1 MEGEKKRSAKR
12 RSLEAG
18 REMLARYKESLGRNM
33 EVNQTT
39 EPSDDEILQ
48 SNEVDEQSVH
58 HQSTSMIEDVSC
70 RDTTQ
75 SSISVSEGE
84 GDGDIEG
91 MAGRVAELKE
101 LLHGKEAMIE
111 SLSAEIEHMRTEAC
125 SPNSSQSHNS
135 ISQDREILLVYKNK
149 LQDFEQAIFKRDHLI
164 QELTSSLEQALAAR
178 DAFKIQISALIA
190 RSSQDSN
197 ASITEQ
203 ERINVLEETLS
214 NHVASV
220 TFLNSQLSQSREY
233 IRQLENEKKNQNAEI
248 NDYKT
253 QINYLNEQIRACG
266 PKNDSNIANA
276 LEIQKQ
282 YESRIERIQIEM
294 QGIMEKFAAGE
305 NSNTAIHEQEMKEL
319 EVKHQNEIA
328 QLKQNY
334 EQQYKILFERYN
346 TELPALE
353 CKHAKELH
361 VFQSQLLNSKKT
373 IDAIKS
379 ELEYRTKDEQT
390 FETEINKLTEQL
402 FQCQQDK
409 AMLQEQI
416 NLHKIQVDELTA
428 KCVAV
433 SSILNSKESIERS
446 LEEALTTV
454 ESLKR
459 ENDNLKFQYD
469 DLSARYAAAQST
481 IENNQLT
488 ERSLNNRLSDMEKSL
503 SRMSGIN
510 SSFISEFNTT
520 TYQTFDDVAI
530 QYQMAKS
537 RLEEKETMEKQL
549 IERVQELEKSVNKAN
564 QELDEANTEKNLY
577 EKQLKDIKNKYEK
590 MISGLEKKCETNS
603 SPLQPFQSSLYFP
616 SDTENSMNDSNTLIQ
631 SSVCSDVIDKIN
643 SYEKEIVELRQLIKK
658 KEEDYAEV
666 KNKLDKAMEKVK
678 QYKCDSDHLKKGL
691 SRAWEQCA
699 KFEERLNE
707 TLAMNDSKFSEIAA
721 MSALSNFSTDLVD
734 AADLSEC
741 ASNNDSN
748 LAIAFK
754 SGEENK
760 STPEHSVSLESI
772 QRKLDCV
779 CTRTDQIEQENQK
792 LREENLN
799 LLQMQENFEALK
811 QSLDELNAEKALLI
825 KEIANLTEKHNIEL
839 STIKSVNDSTI
850 EMKKIHSL
858 LSNSN
863 GESSL
868 EKMKCEL
875 EKHHAKE
882 MEELRTY
889 FEEKCLQM
897 EKQYSEEIF
906 SQQSKKMSDDSE
918 IDELT
923 DDLYYGGGGDCVNV
937 SKERAMDKII
947 DEQSEKSK
955 VQYDTENSALITA
968 VNQLC
973 QTEWDVN
980 VENGELTEL
989 RAAYSNQLEE
999 QVALAKRDILNA
1011 LQEQIQALITV
1022 ETDSEENWPPELL
1035 ELRNKFT
1042 NNAKREMEKLRSDH
1056 LLQIAQLKDDYSRNL
1071 SRTIERYQEEINKL
1085 SSEITANNQN
1095 ISSDGAEIV
1104 NDIVKQR
1111 DNLYKTCV
1119 TLKSLITELVKYF
1132 ATCEEELNNTL
1143 ISEVLKRKL
1152 ATESQVS
1159 SDSEKNIEEKDS
1171 ESKNESTSP
1180 ISPKMKIKRVHFAP
1194 QCSRISTIIKNDT
1207 NLLFDLIDEE
1217 NDIARELRTEL
1228 DKCLQRMKAE
1238 SAQVFEI
1245 NLTPGETML
1254 DTLSKQIAWT
1264 TKINEELS
1272 VKLSEAESTIDDYEA
1287 ELQQLKSKF
1296 INLQE
1301 KLIAFDTKKEI
1312 VSEGY
1317 GEQDNTGNE
1326 SIIQDLTQ
1334 LHEKARLAIMSGTA
1348 DNSYLL
1354 QLIEELCTNHDKVC
1368 EETNKEKEDL
1378 QQQIEAADKQLR
1390 STRKFLE
1397 EQASEREIER
1407 DDAARQ
1413 IHALEEQIKERERE
1427 KVRDYRK
1434 TSEVEALESQLREM
1448 SSIISE
1454 TESKRLATE
1463 MELKTAVDKIWELRE
1478 IIVDLELQI
1487 QGKLEKETEMTN
1499 QIDEMKGIV
1508 DAQTRVQ
1515 QELLQELEANKI
1527 SVGESQLNDHIIHL
1541 QEELRKH
1548 KLSTDHF
1555 NVNSTALKQMKSE
1568 LHDMLSSLDKR
1579 IKELEA
1585 LHMCGSN
1592 LSISQPSEDVSIR
1605 DQIDATRC
1613 LTPDDPNAPPTLPLD
1628 LLLKLKDKM
1637 LKHARAEDVAFK
1649 RIKDLDMQLTTLK
1662 IQNEELQAEQ
1672 EMLQHTASEQLFQ
1685 IEAMRGRLEQQKQN
1699 APFAQ
1704 RQATSRLESQLHDV
1718 NTQLHHME
1726 QTLGMKELE
1735 LKEVRA
1741 QLLRANQLL
1750 NEKQDE
1756 IVNVVESENNLIQEL
1771 KDRIQVLEEDN
1782 KIMVS
1787 KLEIQE
1793 HEQQKLP
1800 NLIHSMLT
1808 DKNDEIDHL
1817 KDQLSRKE
1825 KQLQT
1830 LTASINNGEN
1840 NIGKQNDPKNSART
1854 LSDILS
1860 IHSECEE
1867 AAEAIR
1873 EVSHDIPNITHNISS
1888 IKRGDMP
1895 PHSKDQFDE
1904 SPMRFIDS
1912 QKCELQIPTL
1922 DLGSQTHSFASP
1934 QHLSQPQFSLQ
1945 SDYDLKAPSVDCST
1959 ASDLT
1964 GFSCA
1969 KSRNSPRSQA
1979 LINNNK
1985 LSPSKVQ
1992 LLNSNSPKPAIEDL
2006 ETQLKAIHK
2015 ELQSKSA
2022 TLSKRELELDSL
2034 QKSLDKLRAEFK
2046 DSIDTLT
2053 RDNLFYKN
2061 QYELCQES
2069 ESKIRRDLEEVENY
2083 LKVKTEELDICKE
2096 KVQVNERI
2104 LIEIQSE
2111 NGTLKKSI
2119 DKMCEE
2125 NSSYQI
2131 TIQEKAMELKNL
2143 KEIIFEK
2150 DITIETVKMRNEEI
2164 ENENKQLYEFKT
2176 KFESCKKDLTECQN
2190 EIKRLTDGI
2199 NSRDE
2204 LIQKLEEVGRRSN
2217 TSGENSPCDKDQE
2230 IYHLREQLK
2239 IKEKIIKQMSDDS
2252 KSLHRN
2258 LEKIQNKMKESGNVL
2273 ELRTKLKEEKMFNAE
2288 LTKMVA
2294 KLKQELELLKDDSL
2308 RQSTEDADIEDMVQ
2322 RELNLSAD
2330 LDKKIMSA
2338 IESESDEMSAA
2349 RKIEKHS
2356 CNSLT
2361 IKPVEQDLEM
2371 IMQQYTNIRQ
2381 KLKQAIKLNEELNQQ
2396 KDELEIDREL
2406 LKSQVMEYENRILQI
2421 KTYMDNDNQRA
2432 VQLMNDL
2439 ADKNG
2444 KIRNLE
2450 IQLQKEKTISRNA
2463 QLQDSELIG
2472 NLRVKLAASLE
2483 AEQNL
2488 RDSLA
2493 TVRQQHKI
2501 LETKL
2506 NTLKEQIQSDKS
2518 GVVTNFSPP
2527 LKEIEQNDAM
2537 LAEKYEKVSREIV
2550 ELNNTLKTLQTE
2562 KSRHE
2567 AEINAQIEERGKL
2580 LSKLALTEGTKECL
2594 EVDLKRTKEELK
2606 SRIEECDWLQK
2617 QIKII
2622 SDAEEKKRKQRS
2634 DDQSIIKNLRIE
2646 IKNLKA
2652 VMKDLE
2658 VDSVDM
2664 KRELMQSQTEQTQ
2677 LSQML
2682 LSLRKSETDLQK
2694 KLNAAKSEA
2703 DKLRNII
2710 ADLEC
2715 DLQIRTQMDS
2725 QSSKKDITSSD
2736 KIVSSKLMEQNA
2748 KLTSENIRYSNEKSI
2763 LLDKLT
2769 RTREDLDRYMRRINE
2784 LETKSLQ
2791 FYGRYLRVE
2800 SKRKSL
2806 SFQKRYLLCII
2817 GGYQLTEGN
2826 MGAIVAQLTNN
2837 ERSYINEQSFGVN
2850 RKNPKARFRT
2860 IALVI
2865 ISVSRMKWMMQRW
2878 RGGLRGTAANFVMDN
2893 AGQFYPSLNRNP
2905 VNHSPPVRERHPFLN
2920 SNRLNLDYD
2929 DYTRRLVNIQQ
2940 SLGLAMSKNEPDQT
2954 SSPYAANLLHENVT
2968 YEDLFASQTSSRWK
2982 RAPFHAVNPPDLLR
2996 TIIKDGEEEIY
3007 IEWHRAERYLVNE
3020 NLPVYTAHLN
3030 SWGPNHK
3037 KSEVMKKIGKL
3048 VFYQS
3053 TTHFSTLVLL
3063 RDIDR
3068 IIGIIDNRYMIN
3080 GITIDQLSQPLEVG
3094 GPYVIKLKFD
3104 PHYQSEQRFAS
3115 SKRCPRSHSV
3125 KREIYSKQLNEN
3137 NIRIRRDIKTQNF
3150 YVEILAFVTYDVC
3163 IFHKN
3168 RFPNTYLLD
3177 LITYYIIH
3185 LNFVDMVFSILPT
3198 KDSKVFINLAGFIIE
3213 AEDGVFSQITNYP
3226 ALEYNNN
3233 KVLDTTNIFEHFKQ
3247 YPNHFDFPFTKDS
3260 FDYIFLLTGRN
3271 VNQRGG
3277 YFHGV
3282 YSGEENIFEQRRQN
3296 FGRSFVPMAVYQL
3309 LNPYRGYCKTA
3320 QYIASALGIERFDP
3334 VHKKITN
3341 NGDQCYGI
3349 MQRSG
3354 NHCPRC
3360 MKWSKESISQMKK
3373 FASKNPNRCFLLN
3386 KPRSLYP
3393 PGTPIISSSPCGQ
3406 CQCFGFGCYQKE
3418 NPNYC
3423 SLYVPVNHCAEPLKC
3438 SEDEYSSKLVSTI
3451 SPLDGTPCGEN
3462 KVCWDEKCSV
3472 NAANLLHENVTSEDF
3487 LASQT
3492 SARLKRVPFHTYNPP
3507 ESLRTVIKDGE
3518 EEIHVEW
3525 YRAEHYLVNE
3535 NLPVYTAHLDS
3546 WGPNHKKSDV
3556 MKKIGKLVI
3565 YHSTRPFS
3573 TLTFI
3578 QNLGVVD
3585 GVIDNRY
3592 VINNV
3597 KIDELTQPLETG
3609 GPYVKKLEYDGP
3621 YQSEKPSTL
3630 PKRLA
3635 RSHSVKREI
3644 DSRQLNGSNIRIR
3657 RDIKTQNFYVEILV
3671 FITYDV
3677 YMHYTKFSPHAV
3689 LLDLITHY
3697 VIHFNSVDMVFSILP
3712 TNDFKI
3718 FINLAG
3724 FIIEAEDGVF
3734 SRITKNPALEY
3745 NNNPL
3750 LDTTN
3755 IFEHFKQYPN
3765 HFDFPFTKDSFDY
3778 IFLLTGRKINSNGGF
3793 SHGEYR
3799 GEQNIFEQRRQN
3811 FGRSFVPMSVSR
3823 LVNPYESYCKTAQYI
3838 GIALGIEQFDP
3849 VHEEKTKNGDQCY
3862 GIMRRSG
3869 SHCPQCM
3876 KWSKESMSQLEKF
3889 TTKNPNRCFLL
3900 NKPRSLHPP

>member
-1 MEGEKKRSAKR
+1 
-12 RSLEAG
+12 
-18 REMLARYKESLGRNM
+18 M

-48 SNEVDEQSVH
+48 NNEVDEQSIH
-58 HQSTSMIEDVSC
+58 HPSTSMIEDVSC

-111 SLSAEIEHMRTEAC
+111 SLSAEIEHMRTEAS

-149 LQDFEQAIFKRDHLI
+149 LQDFEQAVFQRDNLI

-190 RSSQDSN
+190 CSSQNSN

-203 ERINVLEETLS
+203 ERINVLEETLT

-233 IRQLENEKKNQNAEI
+233 IRQLENEKKNHNAEI

-266 PKNDSNIANA
+266 PKNDSNIADA

-305 NSNTAIHEQEMKEL
+305 NSNTAIHEQEIKEL

-373 IDAIKS
+373 IDAIRS
-379 ELEYRTKDEQT
+379 ELEYRTKTEKS
-390 FETEINKLTEQL
+390 FEPEIKKLSEQL
-402 FQCQQDK
+402 YQCQQDK

-416 NLHKIQVDELTA
+416 NLHKVQVDELTA
-428 KCVAV
+428 KCVTV

-481 IENNQLT
+481 IENNQST

-510 SSFISEFNTT
+510 SSLISEFNTT

-549 IERVQELEKSVNKAN
+549 IERIQELEKNVNKAN

-590 MISGLEKKCETNS
+590 MVSELEKKCETNS
-603 SPLQPFQSSLYFP
+603 PSLQPFQSSVYFP
-616 SDTENSMNDSNTLIQ
+616 SDTENSVNDSNTLIQ
-631 SSVCSDVIDKIN
+631 SSIGSDIIDKIN
-643 SYEKEIVELRQLIKK
+643 SYEKEIVELRQLIRKK
-658 KEEDYAEV
+658 DQDYAEV
-666 KNKLDKAMEKVK
+666 ENKFQKAMEKVK
-678 QYKCDSDHLKKGL
+678 QYKYDSDHMKKGL
-691 SRAWEQCA
+691 TRAWEQCA

-748 LAIAFK
+748 LAIEFK

-760 STPEHSVSLESI
+760 STPEHSISLESI

-792 LREENLN
+792 LREENLS
-799 LLQMQENFEALK
+799 LLKMQENFEALK

-825 KEIANLTEKHNIEL
+825 KEIASLTEKHNIEL
-839 STIKSVNDSTI
+839 STIKSVSDSTI

-858 LSNSN
+858 LSNSD

-923 DDLYYGGGGDCVNV
+923 DDLYYGGGGDCANV
-937 SKERAMDKII
+937 INERTTDKIII

-1022 ETDSEENWPPELL
+1022 ETDNEDDWPPELL

-1042 NNAKREMEKLRSDH
+1042 NNAKREMEKLKSDH
-1056 LLQIAQLKDDYSRNL
+1056 ASQIAQLKDDYSRNL

-1085 SSEITANNQN
+1085 SSEITVNNQN
-1095 ISSDGAEIV
+1095 ISSDGTESA

-1152 ATESQVS
+1152 RTESQVS
-1159 SDSEKNIEEKDS
+1159 SDGEKNIEAKDN
-1171 ESKNESTSP
+1171 EFKNDSTSP
-1180 ISPKMKIKRVHFAP
+1180 TSSKIKIKRVHFAP
-1194 QCSRISTIIKNDT
+1194 QCSQISTIIKNDT
-1207 NLLFDLIDEE
+1207 NLLFDLINEE

-1228 DKCLQRMKAE
+1228 DKCLQRMKTE

-1254 DTLSKQIAWT
+1254 ETLSKQIAWT

-1287 ELQQLKSKF
+1287 ELQQLKLKF

-1301 KLIAFDTKKEI
+1301 KFIAFDTKKEI

-1368 EETNKEKEDL
+1368 EEINKEKEDL
-1378 QQQIEAADKQLR
+1378 QQQVSLDSPPYPRIQMVRCQKIEAADKQLR

-1427 KVRDYRK
+1427 KVRDLRK
-1434 TSEVEALESQLREM
+1434 TSEVESLESQLREM

-1454 TESKRLATE
+1454 TESKRLAME

-1487 QGKLEKETEMTN
+1487 QGKLEKETDMTN
-1499 QIDEMKGIV
+1499 QIDQMKDIINS
-1508 DAQTRVQ
+1508 QTKVQ
-1515 QELLQELEANKI
+1515 HELLQELEANKI

-1568 LHDMLSSLDKR
+1568 LYDMLSSLDKR

-1718 NTQLHHME
+1718 NTQLHHMQ

-1735 LKEVRA
+1735 LKEVRT

-1782 KIMVS
+1782 KIMTS

-1793 HEQQKLP
+1793 QEQQKLP

-1830 LTASINNGEN
+1830 LTASINNDDN
-1840 NIGKQNDPKNSART
+1840 NIGKQNEPKNSART

-1867 AAEAIR
+1867 AVEAIR
-1873 EVSHDIPNITHNISS
+1873 EVSHDIPNIPHNISS
-1888 IKRGDMP
+1888 IKRGDMLP
-1895 PHSKDQFDE
+1895 YSKDQFDE

-1912 QKCELQIPTL
+1912 QKISLQIPTL
-1922 DLGSQTHSFASP
+1922 DLGSQSHSFASP

-1945 SDYDLKAPSVDCST
+1945 SDFDLKAPSVDCST
-1959 ASDLT
+1959 ASDVT
-1964 GFSCA
+1964 GFSSG

-2006 ETQLKAIHK
+2006 ENQLKAIHK

-2053 RDNLFYKN
+2053 RDNIFYKN

-2131 TIQEKAMELKNL
+2131 TLQEKAMELKNL
-2143 KEIIFEK
+2143 KEIILEK
-2150 DITIETVKMRNEEI
+2150 DITIETVKTRNEEI

-2176 KFESCKKDLTECQN
+2176 KFESCKKDLNECQN
-2190 EIKRLTDGI
+2190 EMKRLTDGI

-2217 TSGENSPCDKDQE
+2217 TSGENSPCDDKDQE

-2294 KLKQELELLKDDSL
+2294 KLKEELELLKDDSF

-2330 LDKKIMSA
+2330 LDKKILSA

-2349 RKIEKHS
+2349 QKIEKHS

-2406 LKSQVMEYENRILQI
+2406 LKSQVTEYENRILQI

-2432 VQLMNDL
+2432 VQLMNEL
-2439 ADKNG
+2439 ANKNG

-2488 RDSLA
+2488 RENLA
-2493 TVRQQHKI
+2493 AVRQQHKI
-2501 LETKL
+2501 LESKL

-2518 GVVTNFSPP
+2518 GVAPNLSPP
-2527 LKEIEQNDAM
+2527 LKEIEQNDLM
-2537 LAEKYEKVSREIV
+2537 LAENYEKITRETV
-2550 ELNNTLKTLQTE
+2550 ELNNTLKTLQME
-2562 KSRHE
+2562 KNRHE
-2567 AEINAQIEERGKL
+2567 TELVAQIEERGKL

-2606 SRIEECDWLQK
+2606 SRIDECEWLQK

-2677 LSQML
+2677 LSQMV

-2694 KLNAAKSEA
+2694 KLNVAKSEVEN
-2703 DKLRNII
+2703 LRHTI
-2710 ADLEC
+2710 ANLES
-2715 DLQIRTQMDS
+2715 DLQIKTQIDL
-2725 QSSKKDITSSD
+2725 QSSKKDAITSD
-2736 KIVSSKLMEQNA
+2736 KIASAKLIEQNA
-2748 KLTSENIRYSNEKSI
+2748 KLTSENKRYSNEKSI
-2763 LLDKLT
+2763 FLDKLT
-2769 RTREDLDRYMRRINE
+2769 RTREDLDRYMKRTNE
-2784 LETKSLQ
+2784 LESKSLQ
-2791 FYGRYLRVE
+2791 YYGRYLRVE

-2826 MGAIVAQLTNN
+2826 MGAIIAQLTNN

-2860 IALVI
+2860 VALTI
-2865 ISVSRMKWMMQRW
+2865 ISVLRMKWMVQRW

-2893 AGQFYPSLNRNP
+2893 AGQFYPALNRNA

-2940 SLGLAMSKNEPDQT
+2940 NLGLAMNENEPNQT
-2954 SSPYAANLLHENVT
+2954 SS
-2968 YEDLFASQTSSRWK
+2968 Q
-2982 RAPFHAVNPPDLLR
+2982 
-2996 TIIKDGEEEIY
+2996 
-3007 IEWHRAERYLVNE
+3007 
-3020 NLPVYTAHLN
+3020 
-3030 SWGPNHK
+3030 
-3037 KSEVMKKIGKL
+3037 
-3048 VFYQS
+3048 
-3053 TTHFSTLVLL
+3053 
-3063 RDIDR
+3063 
-3068 IIGIIDNRYMIN
+3068 
-3080 GITIDQLSQPLEVG
+3080 
-3094 GPYVIKLKFD
+3094 
-3104 PHYQSEQRFAS
+3104 
-3115 SKRCPRSHSV
+3115 
-3125 KREIYSKQLNEN
+3125 
-3137 NIRIRRDIKTQNF
+3137 
-3150 YVEILAFVTYDVC
+3150 
-3163 IFHKN
+3163 
-3168 RFPNTYLLD
+3168 
-3177 LITYYIIH
+3177 
-3185 LNFVDMVFSILPT
+3185 
-3198 KDSKVFINLAGFIIE
+3198 
-3213 AEDGVFSQITNYP
+3213 
-3226 ALEYNNN
+3226 
-3233 KVLDTTNIFEHFKQ
+3233 
-3247 YPNHFDFPFTKDS
+3247 
-3260 FDYIFLLTGRN
+3260 
-3271 VNQRGG
+3271 
-3277 YFHGV
+3277 
-3282 YSGEENIFEQRRQN
+3282 
-3296 FGRSFVPMAVYQL
+3296 
-3309 LNPYRGYCKTA
+3309 
-3320 QYIASALGIERFDP
+3320 
-3334 VHKKITN
+3334 
-3341 NGDQCYGI
+3341 
-3349 MQRSG
+3349 
-3354 NHCPRC
+3354 
-3360 MKWSKESISQMKK
+3360 
-3373 FASKNPNRCFLLN
+3373 
-3386 KPRSLYP
+3386 
-3393 PGTPIISSSPCGQ
+3393 
-3406 CQCFGFGCYQKE
+3406 
-3418 NPNYC
+3418 
-3423 SLYVPVNHCAEPLKC
+3423 
-3438 SEDEYSSKLVSTI
+3438 
-3451 SPLDGTPCGEN
+3451 
-3462 KVCWDEKCSV
+3462 
-3472 NAANLLHENVTSEDF
+3472 
-3487 LASQT
+3487 
-3492 SARLKRVPFHTYNPP
+3492 
-3507 ESLRTVIKDGE
+3507 
-3518 EEIHVEW
+3518 
-3525 YRAEHYLVNE
+3525 
-3535 NLPVYTAHLDS
+3535 
-3546 WGPNHKKSDV
+3546 
-3556 MKKIGKLVI
+3556 
-3565 YHSTRPFS
+3565 
-3573 TLTFI
+3573 
-3578 QNLGVVD
+3578 
-3585 GVIDNRY
+3585 
-3592 VINNV
+3592 
-3597 KIDELTQPLETG
+3597 
-3609 GPYVKKLEYDGP
+3609 
-3621 YQSEKPSTL
+3621 
-3630 PKRLA
+3630 
-3635 RSHSVKREI
+3635 
-3644 DSRQLNGSNIRIR
+3644 
-3657 RDIKTQNFYVEILV
+3657 
-3671 FITYDV
+3671 
-3677 YMHYTKFSPHAV
+3677 
-3689 LLDLITHY
+3689 
-3697 VIHFNSVDMVFSILP
+3697 
-3712 TNDFKI
+3712 
-3718 FINLAG
+3718 
-3724 FIIEAEDGVF
+3724 
-3734 SRITKNPALEY
+3734 
-3745 NNNPL
+3745 
-3750 LDTTN
+3750 
-3755 IFEHFKQYPN
+3755 
-3765 HFDFPFTKDSFDY
+3765 
-3778 IFLLTGRKINSNGGF
+3778 
-3793 SHGEYR
+3793 
-3799 GEQNIFEQRRQN
+3799 
-3811 FGRSFVPMSVSR
+3811 
-3823 LVNPYESYCKTAQYI
+3823 
-3838 GIALGIEQFDP
+3838 
-3849 VHEEKTKNGDQCY
+3849 
-3862 GIMRRSG
+3862 
-3869 SHCPQCM
+3869 
-3876 KWSKESMSQLEKF
+3876 
-3889 TTKNPNRCFLL
+3889 
-3900 NKPRSLHPP
+3900 

>member
-379 ELEYRTKDEQT
+379 ELEYRIKDEQT

-549 IERVQELEKSVNKAN
+549 IERIQELEKSVNKAN

-1434 TSEVEALESQLREM
+1434 SEVEALESQLREM

-1830 LTASINNGEN
+1830 LTASINNGDN

-1888 IKRGDMP
+1888 IKRGDML

-2230 IYHLREQLK
+2230 IYHFREQLK

-2518 GVVTNFSPP
+2518 GVVPNFSPP

-2954 SSPYAANLLHENVT
+2954 SSP
-2968 YEDLFASQTSSRWK
+2968 
-2982 RAPFHAVNPPDLLR
+2982 
-2996 TIIKDGEEEIY
+2996 
-3007 IEWHRAERYLVNE
+3007 
-3020 NLPVYTAHLN
+3020 
-3030 SWGPNHK
+3030 
-3037 KSEVMKKIGKL
+3037 
-3048 VFYQS
+3048 
-3053 TTHFSTLVLL
+3053 
-3063 RDIDR
+3063 
-3068 IIGIIDNRYMIN
+3068 
-3080 GITIDQLSQPLEVG
+3080 
-3094 GPYVIKLKFD
+3094 
-3104 PHYQSEQRFAS
+3104 
-3115 SKRCPRSHSV
+3115 
-3125 KREIYSKQLNEN
+3125 
-3137 NIRIRRDIKTQNF
+3137 
-3150 YVEILAFVTYDVC
+3150 
-3163 IFHKN
+3163 
-3168 RFPNTYLLD
+3168 
-3177 LITYYIIH
+3177 
-3185 LNFVDMVFSILPT
+3185 
-3198 KDSKVFINLAGFIIE
+3198 
-3213 AEDGVFSQITNYP
+3213 
-3226 ALEYNNN
+3226 
-3233 KVLDTTNIFEHFKQ
+3233 
-3247 YPNHFDFPFTKDS
+3247 
-3260 FDYIFLLTGRN
+3260 
-3271 VNQRGG
+3271 
-3277 YFHGV
+3277 
-3282 YSGEENIFEQRRQN
+3282 
-3296 FGRSFVPMAVYQL
+3296 
-3309 LNPYRGYCKTA
+3309 
-3320 QYIASALGIERFDP
+3320 
-3334 VHKKITN
+3334 
-3341 NGDQCYGI
+3341 
-3349 MQRSG
+3349 
-3354 NHCPRC
+3354 
-3360 MKWSKESISQMKK
+3360 
-3373 FASKNPNRCFLLN
+3373 
-3386 KPRSLYP
+3386 
-3393 PGTPIISSSPCGQ
+3393 
-3406 CQCFGFGCYQKE
+3406 
-3418 NPNYC
+3418 
-3423 SLYVPVNHCAEPLKC
+3423 
-3438 SEDEYSSKLVSTI
+3438 
-3451 SPLDGTPCGEN
+3451 
-3462 KVCWDEKCSV
+3462 
-3472 NAANLLHENVTSEDF
+3472 
-3487 LASQT
+3487 
-3492 SARLKRVPFHTYNPP
+3492 
-3507 ESLRTVIKDGE
+3507 
-3518 EEIHVEW
+3518 
-3525 YRAEHYLVNE
+3525 
-3535 NLPVYTAHLDS
+3535 
-3546 WGPNHKKSDV
+3546 
-3556 MKKIGKLVI
+3556 
-3565 YHSTRPFS
+3565 
-3573 TLTFI
+3573 
-3578 QNLGVVD
+3578 
-3585 GVIDNRY
+3585 
-3592 VINNV
+3592 
-3597 KIDELTQPLETG
+3597 
-3609 GPYVKKLEYDGP
+3609 
-3621 YQSEKPSTL
+3621 
-3630 PKRLA
+3630 
-3635 RSHSVKREI
+3635 
-3644 DSRQLNGSNIRIR
+3644 
-3657 RDIKTQNFYVEILV
+3657 
-3671 FITYDV
+3671 
-3677 YMHYTKFSPHAV
+3677 
-3689 LLDLITHY
+3689 
-3697 VIHFNSVDMVFSILP
+3697 
-3712 TNDFKI
+3712 
-3718 FINLAG
+3718 
-3724 FIIEAEDGVF
+3724 
-3734 SRITKNPALEY
+3734 
-3745 NNNPL
+3745 
-3750 LDTTN
+3750 
-3755 IFEHFKQYPN
+3755 
-3765 HFDFPFTKDSFDY
+3765 
-3778 IFLLTGRKINSNGGF
+3778 
-3793 SHGEYR
+3793 
-3799 GEQNIFEQRRQN
+3799 
-3811 FGRSFVPMSVSR
+3811 
-3823 LVNPYESYCKTAQYI
+3823 
-3838 GIALGIEQFDP
+3838 
-3849 VHEEKTKNGDQCY
+3849 
-3862 GIMRRSG
+3862 
-3869 SHCPQCM
+3869 
-3876 KWSKESMSQLEKF
+3876 
-3889 TTKNPNRCFLL
+3889 
-3900 NKPRSLHPP
+3900 